1 MAGIRVKFWGVRG
14 SVPVPGQHTCGIG
27 GNTSC
32 VEVRCGQ
39 ELLVFDGGTGL
50 RLLGK
55 SLLADMPL
63 TLHLF
68 FSHMHWDHIQGF
80 PFFGP
85 AFVPG
90 NTIHMYGG
98 AQVAGRVESAMVGQM
113 ESPSFPVRLEQLP
126 AELHFHDLHA
136 GDVLELEGDT
146 RVRCAAGNHP
156 GGVLAY
162 RVEHGGRSVVYM
174 TDHEPQGDLQPP
186 AIVELSRGADVLI
199 YDCMYTPEEYQG
211 RRDGVSRVG
220 WGHSTFEVG
229 AALARQA
236 GVGELL
242 LYHHDPD
249 QSDRDVAEKVERTQK
264 LFASSRA
271 AYEGLEIRLSA
282 RRTKRDQSS
291 SLRSPRIP
299 ARIRK

>member
-14 SVPVPGQHTCGIG
+14 SVPVPGEHTSAIG

-32 VEVRCGQ
+32 VEVRCGD

-50 RLLGK
+50 RMLGK
-55 SLLADMPL
+55 SLVQQMPL

-98 AQVAGRVESAMVGQM
+98 AQVAGRVESVMVGQM

-126 AELHFHDLHA
+126 ATLRFHDLNA
-136 GDVLELEGDT
+136 GDVIELGAGT
-146 RVRCAAGNHP
+146 RVRCAAGLHP

-162 RVEHGGRSVVYM
+162 RVEHRGRSIVYM
-174 TDHEPQGDLQPP
+174 TDHEPERDLQPP
-186 AIVELSRGADVLI
+186 AILELARGTDVLI

-211 RRDGVSRVG
+211 GKDGVPRIG

-229 AALARQA
+229 AALARDA
-236 GVGELL
+236 GVGELIL
-242 LYHHDPD
+242 FHHDPD
-249 QSDRDVAEKVERTQK
+249 QTDRDVADKAERTKK
-264 LFASSRA
+264 LFPASRA
-271 AYEGLEIRLSA
+271 AYEGLEIAIPTL
-282 RRTKRDQSS
+282 
-291 SLRSPRIP
+291 P
-299 ARIRK
+299 ARAGRR

>member
-1 MAGIRVKFWGVRG
+1 LAGIRVKFWGVRG
-14 SVPVPGQHTCGIG
+14 SVPVPGEHTSCVG

-32 VEVRCGQ
+32 VEVRCDGTI
-39 ELLVFDGGTGL
+39 LVFDGGTGI
-50 RLLGK
+50 RVLGK
-55 SLLADMPL
+55 SLLPQMPL

-98 AQVAGRVESAMVGQM
+98 AQVTGHLETAMVGQM

-126 AELHFHDLHA
+126 ATLRFHDLLA
-136 GDVLELEGDT
+136 GATVEIDANT

-162 RVEHGGRSVVYM
+162 RVDHRGRSVVYI
-174 TDHEPQGDLQPP
+174 TDHEPPDGEQPP
-186 AIVELSRGADVLI
+186 EIVALAQDADVLI
-199 YDCMYTPEEYQG
+199 YDCMYTPEEYRG
-211 RRDGVSRVG
+211 EKDGTPRIG

-229 AALARQA
+229 AALAKRCD
-236 GVGELL
+236 VGELL
-242 LYHHDPD
+242 LFHHDPD
-249 QSDRDVAEKVERTQK
+249 QTDDDVHEKVQRARM
-264 LFASSRA
+264 LFSSSRA
-271 AYEGLEIRLSA
+271 AQEGLEIALA
-282 RRTKRDQSS
+282 
-291 SLRSPRIP
+291 P
-299 ARIRK
+299 A

>member
-1 MAGIRVKFWGVRG
+1 LAGIRVKFWGVRG
-14 SVPVPGQHTCGIG
+14 SVPVPGEQTAGIG

-32 VEVRCGQ
+32 VEVRCGN

-50 RLLGK
+50 RVLGK
-55 SLLADMPL
+55 SLMRHMPV
-63 TLHLF
+63 TVHLF

-90 NTIHMYGG
+90 NTINMYGG

-126 AELHFHDLHA
+126 ATLTFHDLNA
-136 GDVLELEGDT
+136 GDVVQLPGGT

-174 TDHEPQGDLQPP
+174 TDHEPDEGVQPP
-186 AIVELSRGADVLI
+186 GLIELARGADVLI

-211 RRDGVSRVG
+211 KKDGVSRVG
-220 WGHSTFEVG
+220 WGHSTFEIG
-229 AALARQA
+229 AAFAKAA
-236 GVGELL
+236 GVKELVL
-242 LYHHDPD
+242 FHHDPD
-249 QSDRDVAEKVERTQK
+249 QNDHDVADKVERTK
-264 LFASSRA
+264 ALFPRSRA
-271 AYEGLEIRLSA
+271 SYEGLEIPL
-282 RRTKRDQSS
+282 
-291 SLRSPRIP
+291 P
-299 ARIRK
+299 ALPAHKVG

>member
-1 MAGIRVKFWGVRG
+1 LAGIRVKFWGVRG
-14 SVPVPGQHTCGIG
+14 SVPVPGEHTCGIG

-32 VEVRCGQ
+32 VEVRCGEQ
-39 ELLVFDGGTGL
+39 LLVFDGGTGL

-55 SLLADMPL
+55 SLIPQMPL

-126 AELHFHDLHA
+126 ATLRFHDLDA
-136 GDVLELEGDT
+136 GDVVEVSSDT

-162 RVEHGGRSVVYM
+162 RVEHAGRSVVYM
-174 TDHEPQGDLQPP
+174 TDHEPAGDVQP
-186 AIVELSRGADVLI
+186 AGLLDFARGADVLI

-211 RRDGVSRVG
+211 KKDGVSRVG

-229 AALARQA
+229 AAFARDA

-249 QSDRDVAEKVERTQK
+249 QTDRDVADKVMRTQK
-264 LFASSRA
+264 LFPHSRA
-271 AYEGLEIRLSA
+271 ALEGLEIALPPA
-282 RRTKRDQSS
+282 KVKKRST
-291 SLRSPRIP
+291 
-299 ARIRK
+299 

>member
-1 MAGIRVKFWGVRG
+1 LAGIRVKFWGVRG
-14 SVPVPGQHTCGIG
+14 SVPVPGEHTCGVG

-32 VEVRCGQ
+32 VEVRCGD

-50 RLLGK
+50 RPLGK
-55 SLLADMPL
+55 SLVPLMPL
-63 TLHLF
+63 TVHLF

-126 AELHFHDLHA
+126 STLRFHDLHA
-136 GDVLELEGDT
+136 GDVVQLNSA
-146 RVRCAAGNHP
+146 RVSCAAGNHP

-162 RVEHGGRSVVYM
+162 RIEHAGRSVVYM
-174 TDHEPQGDLQPP
+174 TDHEPEDGVHPEGLL
-186 AIVELSRGADVLI
+186 ELAKGADVLI

-211 RRDGVSRVG
+211 EKDGVSRVG

-229 AALARQA
+229 AAFAREA

-249 QSDRDVAEKVERTQK
+249 QTDQDVSDKVERTRK
-264 LFASSRA
+264 LFPSSRA
-271 AYEGLEIRLSA
+271 AYESLEIALA
-282 RRTKRDQSS
+282 PLEPKKKKR
-291 SLRSPRIP
+291 
-299 ARIRK
+299 

>member
-1 MAGIRVKFWGVRG
+1 LAGIRVKFWGVRG
-14 SVPVPGQHTCGIG
+14 SVPVPGEHTCGIG

-32 VEVRCGQ
+32 VEVRCGKQ
-39 ELLVFDGGTGL
+39 LLVFDGGTGL

-55 SLLADMPL
+55 SLYREMPL

-126 AELHFHDLHA
+126 ATLLFHDLNA
-136 GDVLELEGDT
+136 GDVVEVSPDT

-174 TDHEPQGDLQPP
+174 TDHEPEGGVQP
-186 AIVELSRGADVLI
+186 AGLLDIARGADVLI

-211 RRDGVSRVG
+211 KKDGVSRVG

-229 AALARQA
+229 AAFARDA

-249 QSDRDVAEKVERTQK
+249 QTDRDVADKVERTKQ
-264 LFASSRA
+264 LFPNSRA
-271 AYEGLEIRLSA
+271 AFEGLEVPL
-282 RRTKRDQSS
+282 TPVKGKRG
-291 SLRSPRIP
+291 
-299 ARIRK
+299 A